1 MTKRII
7 IPYNS
12 ALKEKARYLRKN
24 STKAEVILWHY
35 LKGKKMQS
43 YDFQRQKPL
52 LNYIVD
58 FYCAELQLVIELDG
72 YSHDNKNAQDKDNLR
87 EIKLKEYDLHIM
99 RFSNQDIYSH
109 LEGVLSTIK
118 EYIYFFEKNKY
129 I

>member
-1 MTKRII
+1 MTKRTI

-24 STKAEVILWHY
+24 STKTEVILWHY
-35 LKGKKMQS
+35 LKGKKMQH

-72 YSHDNKNAQDKDNLR
+72 YSHDNKNAQDKDHLR

-99 RFSNQDIYSH
+99 RFCNQDIYNH
-109 LEGVLSTIK
+109 LESVLSTIK